1 MNKTIFIFRTYK
13 SYVRLQGNPARG
25 IIDGD
30 LIWKYL
36 NLPFNEKSEV
46 AKKIGTRISEI
57 VEDIEEIN
65 WQTAHFWNFH
75 VLHRNEYENLEKYI
89 H

>member
-1 MNKTIFIFRTYK
+1 MLLFVIYNKIVLVFRTYK
-13 SYVRLQGNPARG
+13 SYVRMQGNPARG

-46 AKKIGTRISEI
+46 AKKIGTRIPEI
-57 VEDIEEIN
+57 IEDIEEIN
-65 WQTAHFWNFH
+65 RQTAHF
-75 VLHRNEYENLEKYI
+75 
-89 H
+89 